1 LRSIVRRIAAAAI
14 LAAAC
19 SKDTTAPASKP
30 TTLVAT
36 QGVVTSGTAGSA
48 LSVSPTF
55 SATDVN
61 GRAVANVPVT
71 ITVGGG
77 GGTLTG
83 APTKTIGGPTSV
95 GTWTLGTI
103 AGQNSLIVTAEGLQP
118 ITIIATGTAGPAS
131 KLIISAGGNQTALAG
146 TALPAPIFVRV
157 ADANGNGVPNVSV
170 SFAVS
175 SGGGSLSG
183 PLGGVSDLGGSV
195 LAPTWKLG
203 KTAIP
208 QTMTAASTVG
218 SLPVNATI
226 QTAFTV
232 DVRFFG
238 RAIDPNIQAAF
249 TKAAQRANALVV
261 GDVPDFAL
269 VNYDVALQCQVNGV
283 APLAETVGS
292 VIIYAS
298 VDSIDGP
305 GKVIGSAGPC
315 AIRNTSKIPI
325 VGTMKFDVADLTTIF
340 NDGRLNDVIFHEMLH
355 VLGFGTL
362 WDPLYKNLIIN
373 KGTPSTAYIGATG
386 IAGCIQ
392 SGGTGFKCSP
402 TIPLENQGGVGT
414 IDGHW
419 RESVFTTE
427 LMTGIVSAPGVANP
441 LSLMTI
447 GALTDLG
454 YVTNTAVAD
463 TYVLTSAS
471 ASLLA
476 QIYTFSGTT
485 YTDEL
490 LGPRHE
496 LSRSG
501 QITRTMSRK

>member
-1 LRSIVRRIAAAAI
+1 LRNVVRSTLAVAI

-19 SKDTTAPASKP
+19 STDTTAPAAKP
-30 TTLVAT
+30 TALVAT
-36 QGVVTSGTAGSA
+36 QGVVTSGTAGST
-48 LSVSPTF
+48 LGVSPTF

-77 GGTLTG
+77 GGTLIG
-83 APTKTIGGPTSV
+83 APTKTIAGPTSV
-95 GTWTLGTI
+95 GAWTLGTT
-103 AGQNSLIVTAEGLQP
+103 AGQNLLIVTADGLPP
-118 ITIIATGTAGPAS
+118 ITIIASGTAGPAS
-131 KLIISAGGNQTALAG
+131 KLIISTGGGQTALAG
-146 TALPAPIFVRV
+146 TSLPAPIFVRV
-157 ADANGNGVPNVSV
+157 ADANGNGVPNFNV
-170 SFAVS
+170 SFALT

-183 PLGGVSDLGGSV
+183 PVSGVSDIDGNV

-208 QTMTAASTVG
+208 QTMTATASVG
-218 SLPVNATI
+218 ALPVSATI
-226 QTAFTV
+226 QTAFNV
-232 DVRFFG
+232 EVRFFG
-238 RAIDPNIQAAF
+238 RAIDPSIQAAF
-249 TKAAQRANALVV
+249 TRAAQRVNALVV
-261 GDVPDFAL
+261 GDIPDFAL
-269 VNYDVALQCQVNGV
+269 SNYDVASQCQVAGV
-283 APLAETVGS
+283 APLTETVGS
-292 VIIYAS
+292 VIVYAS

-315 AIRNTSKIPI
+315 AIRNTSKLAI
-325 VGTMKFDVADLTTIF
+325 VGTMKFDVADLMTIF

-373 KGTPSTAYIGATG
+373 KSTPSTAYIGAAG
-386 IAGCIQ
+386 IAGCLQ

-454 YVTNTAVAD
+454 YITNTAVAD

-476 QIYTFSGTT
+476 QLYTFSGTI
-485 YTDEL
+485 YSDEL

>member
-1 LRSIVRRIAAAAI
+1 MHNAVRRTVAVAL

-19 SKDTTAPASKP
+19 SKDTTAPAAKP
-30 TTLVAT
+30 SALVAT
-36 QGVVTSGTAGSA
+36 QSVAASGTAGST
-48 LSVSPTF
+48 LGVSPTF

-61 GRAVANVPVT
+61 GRVVANVAVT

-83 APTKTIGGPTSV
+83 APTKTGAGPTSV
-95 GTWTLGTI
+95 GTWTLGTA
-103 AGQNSLIVTAEGLQP
+103 AGQNLLIVTADGLQP
-118 ITIIATGTAGPAS
+118 IRIIATGTAGPAS
-131 KLIISAGGNQTALAG
+131 KLIISAGSNQTALAAA
-146 TALPAPIFVRV
+146 TLPAPIFVRV
-157 ADANGNGVPNVSV
+157 ADANGNGVPNFNVT
-170 SFAVS
+170 FALTA
-175 SGGGSLSG
+175 GGGSLSG
-183 PLGGVSDLGGSV
+183 PLSGVSDIGGNV

-208 QTMTAASTVG
+208 QTITATSSVGTV
-218 SLPVNATI
+218 PVSATI

-249 TKAAQRANALVV
+249 TKAAQRVNALVV

-269 VNYDVALQCQVNGV
+269 SNYDVALQCQVNGV
-283 APLAETVGS
+283 APLTETVGS
-292 VIIYAS
+292 VVIYAS

-305 GKVIGSAGPC
+305 GRVVGSAGPC
-315 AIRNTSKIPI
+315 AIRNTSKLTI
-325 VGTMKFDVADLTTIF
+325 VGTMKFDVADMTTIF

-373 KGTPSTAYIGATG
+373 KGTPSTAYIGIAG
-386 IAGCIQ
+386 IAGCVQ

-402 TIPLENQGGVGT
+402 TVPLENQGGVGT

-419 RESVFTTE
+419 RESIFTTE

-454 YVTNTAVAD
+454 FVTNPAVAD

-476 QIYTFSGTT
+476 QIYTFSVTT
-485 YTDEL
+485 YSDEL